1 MKRFSQYINEV
12 SEPKQY
18 RRLEA
23 DGGGGGGPSFKDLT
37 GVNLPPDDIIA
48 AGISGAAG
56 QKLNV
61 AGVKPATGV
70 QKYVPPPLSTRVAT
84 KVKDT
89 AYDIVNKPSPFN
101 PLTSKDIGKETGTA
115 RYHAERQFK
124 KETGRNPPTS
134 TDIGNKAVDQQQLR
148 KDQTTLADKES
159 SLINRG
165 YGRNNFGMPDIGSN
179 VGAPISTRIPKPPP
193 IEDLKKI
200 VNKQS
205 LDAARQ
211 GSAMIAAKVLN
222 DTREKRQER
231 DK

>member
-1 MKRFSQYINEV
+1 MKRFSQYIDEV

-37 GVNLPPDDIIA
+37 GVNLPPDDIVA
-48 AGISGAAG
+48 AGIAGAGGDKLNAAG
-56 QKLNV
+56 L
-61 AGVKPATGV
+61 T
-70 QKYVPPPLSTRVAT
+70 KYTPPSLSTRVAT

-89 AYDIVNKPSPFN
+89 AYDLVNKPSPYN
-101 PLTSKDIGKETGTA
+101 PRTYKDLGTEKGSA
-115 RYHAERQFK
+115 RYHAERQFE
-124 KETGRNPPTS
+124 KETGRKSPVS

-148 KDQTTLADKES
+148 RDQTAIADKES

-165 YGRNNFGMPDIGSN
+165 YGKARFSTPEIGSN
-179 VGAPISTRIPKPPP
+179 VGANIPTKMPKQSP

-200 VNKQS
+200 ANKES
-205 LDAARQ
+205 LKGARM
-211 GSAMIAAKVLN
+211 GSAMVAAKVLD

-231 DK
+231 LK